1 MTITLARVAT
11 EFLERPGVASS
22 TLKSY
27 ELTLLSLLKEYGRW
41 PIDLMSRQML
51 EGYINRRTDLSL
63 STRHRH
69 RTIIQALFNFAVE
82 KDYLNSNPLPR
93 FKQSPMAQKSSA
105 VRFFSSEQMTMLYQL
120 VALDLRMHA
129 LISVLHRSGATVAEI
144 LALDLVDIDRVNRKF
159 WVAGRGNRQRWCFYN
174 ADAAASLE
182 RYITSER
189 SSDRSALFTVEQYFS
204 KQVNRLTYRTVH
216 KYWKDLIEHDAALE
230 NMRISDLRNT
240 FINERVKLMTAQEI
254 NILLGTR
261 SIRKEFFGE
270 DDLYKKAE
278 YIAQSAFLVLEPKDM
293 V

>member
-11 EFLERPGVASS
+11 EFLKRPGIASS

-82 KDYLNSNPLPR
+82 KDYLNLNPLPR

-105 VRFFSSEQMTMLYQL
+105 AGFFTSEQMTMLYHL
-120 VALDLRMHA
+120 VAPDLRMHA
-129 LISVLHRSGATVAEI
+129 LISLLHRSGATVAEL
-144 LALDLVDIDRVNRKF
+144 LALDLVDIDRANCKF

-174 ADAAASLE
+174 ADTAASLE

-189 SSDRSALFTVEQYFS
+189 SSDCSALFTVEQYFS
-204 KQVNRLTYRTVH
+204 KKVSRLTYRTVH
-216 KYWKDLIEHDAALE
+216 KYWKDLIEHDAVLK

-240 FINERVKLMTAQEI
+240 FINERVKLMTAEKI
-254 NILLGTR
+254 NVLLGTS
-261 SIRKEFFGE
+261 SIRKEFLGE
-270 DDLYKKAE
+270 NNVYKKAE
-278 YIAQSAFLVLEPKDM
+278 YIAQAAFLVLEPKNM
-293 V
+293 L